1 ADVEADVEVA
11 EPDAADD
18 GEVKGDAKPRGH
30 NAKAGTLREARLAL
44 ARPAK
49 GFGRQGWEQITPV
62 IVDGALRGVVT
73 GADGSR
79 HAWTAGQAYGRQGWE
94 QFTGVIVD
102 GEIRGVTTAADGS
115 RHTWTASRVQADD
128 EAAEDADE
136 ADKDGQGDD
145 DEDDE
150 EQVER
155 APETYPIPLGAYGLT
170 EPREAPE
177 VIFVR
182 DATVWTCAE
191 DGEIIEDCDVLIE
204 DGKIKRVGRSLK
216 APGDAFVIEAAGKHL
231 SPGLLDC
238 HSHTGID

>member
-1 ADVEADVEVA
+1 
-11 EPDAADD
+11 
-18 GEVKGDAKPRGH
+18 
-30 NAKAGTLREARLAL
+30 
-44 ARPAK
+44 
-49 GFGRQGWEQITPV
+49 
-62 IVDGALRGVVT
+62 
-73 GADGSR
+73 
-79 HAWTAGQAYGRQGWE
+79 
-94 QFTGVIVD
+94 
-102 GEIRGVTTAADGS
+102 
-115 RHTWTASRVQADD
+115 HTWTASRVQADD

-238 HSHTGID
+238 HSHTGIDRWSVNEGTDAITSEVRIADVINPDDINWYRQLAGGLTIANQLTGSANPIGGQNSVVKLRWGGGPDDFRFVGAPAGIKFALGENVKQSNWGENYPTRYPQSRMGVEQI